1 MAASDDTYENEN
13 ILKLKLEIAR
23 YQLAIET
30 EKRKGEEEKRK
41 IEKEKR
47 IQKKFDV
54 IIEEERR
61 KAEEEKRKAEE
72 EKRKAEEERRKAEE
86 EKRKAEEERRKAEE
100 EKRKAEEEK
109 RKAEEEKQKAE
120 EEKRNAEEEKRKAE
134 EEKRKQKELNR
145 EIELIKT
152 KRMKITQEL
161 SSSSMI
167 NILTIL
173 SDHGSFYN
181 LFVRDHLQSFD
192 INNVLNDNNYLN
204 ENTIELIRIYINN
217 VSSMSNANEQQI
229 KSTFQDLIL
238 NLLNALND
246 CTLLKYL
253 DIQALHR
260 VIGKFC
266 PDCCFLFKN
275 VNIDTDREHKC
286 LQDFIVCVGEFKKSD
301 VSSEASIGQILH
313 YLHLL
318 SVIQNRKK
326 IYGFLTNG
334 KQISFFYIEKKHEW
348 KESYN
353 FYKSQDFDMFNEYS
367 KESLSGD
374 MMITNEEW
382 KNKYLNEVT
391 WKIFINFLT
400 MNNKFY
406 EYTTLNINPSDNLFQ
421 NKYNIRKKL
430 GNGLTSMVY
439 LLVKND
445 NNSLNDDID
454 QCVMK
459 ISKSSL
465 YSEYFVELTYVFE
478 ENSECKF

>member
-1 MAASDDTYENEN
+1 
-13 ILKLKLEIAR
+13 
-23 YQLAIET
+23 
-30 EKRKGEEEKRK
+30 
-41 IEKEKR
+41 
-47 IQKKFDV
+47 
-54 IIEEERR
+54 
-61 KAEEEKRKAEE
+61 
-72 EKRKAEEERRKAEE
+72 
-86 EKRKAEEERRKAEE
+86 
-100 EKRKAEEEK
+100 
-109 RKAEEEKQKAE
+109 
-120 EEKRNAEEEKRKAE
+120 
-134 EEKRKQKELNR
+134 
-145 EIELIKT
+145 
-152 KRMKITQEL
+152 MKITQEL

-173 SDHGSFYN
+173 SDHGAFYN
-181 LFVRDHLQSFD
+181 LLVLDHLQSFD

-217 VSSMSNANEQQI
+217 VSSMSNTNEQQI
-229 KSTFQDLIL
+229 KSTFQDFIL
-238 NLLNALND
+238 NLLNAFND
-246 CTLLKYL
+246 RTLLKYL
-253 DIQALHR
+253 DTHASHS
-260 VIGKFC
+260 VINKFR
-266 PDCCFLFKN
+266 PDCCFLLKN
-275 VNIDTDREHKC
+275 VNIGTDREDEC

-326 IYGFLTNG
+326 MYSFLTNG
-334 KQISFFYIEKKHEW
+334 KQISFFYFEKKGEW

-353 FYKSQDFDMFNEYS
+353 FYKSQDLDMFNEYS
-367 KESLSGD
+367 KESLSSD

-382 KNKYLNEVT
+382 KNKHLNEVT

-400 MNNKFY
+400 MNDEFY

-421 NKYNIRKKL
+421 DKYNIRKKL

-454 QCVMK
+454 QCVIK

-465 YSEYFVELTYVFE
+465 YSEYFVNEVTITKELKKL
-478 ENSECKF
+478 NDSNKFSLFFQDILQYSPE